1 MPDIDPKR
9 TVAAT
14 VTPEYPDSPAA
25 PGLCYAPPVGGGWS
39 QPMLVFA
46 CPGCGQVG
54 GIRVGEDKPEPSPS
68 WKIEFGKREDATSLT
83 LSPSINCV
91 GCCGW
96 HGYLTAGVF
105 RSC

>member
-1 MPDIDPKR
+1 MDIDPKR

-14 VTPEYPDSPAA
+14 VTTEYPTSPAA
-25 PGLCYAPPVGGGWS
+25 PGLCYTPSGPGWEGPPV
-39 QPMLVFA
+39 LVFA

-68 WKIEFGKREDATSLT
+68 WKIESGKREDAASLT